1 MLQQLS
7 FSLVLSLLALPFV
20 TAQNLT
26 KCANPIPNDCTF
38 YTDCLEA
45 KYSCGTD
52 GYPIGYGFH
61 FCTKFAESKSELS
74 TQGQAWISNTML
86 CLQRALVPEATGAP
100 GASATCGNL
109 KTKAFATHAD
119 CYVDSGLCSLPIS
132 DWEKVSV
139 EIVGPGTLVESFDA
153 LKATASVGL
162 QCTKFFAEVVGSALW
177 PFRMRRVRRSLFRE
191 PDVTPVSELE
201 MIFTLIP

>member
-1 MLQQLS
+1 MSQRLG
-7 FSLVLSLLALPFV
+7 FVLAVFFLALPFVV

-26 KCANPIPNDCTF
+26 KCATPIRDDCTF

-45 KYSCGTD
+45 KYQCGSD

-61 FCTKFAESKSELS
+61 FCTKFAESKSKLS
-74 TQGQAWISNTML
+74 TAGQAWISNTML
-86 CLQRALVPEATGAP
+86 CLQNALVPEATGAP
-100 GASATCGNL
+100 GAAATCADL

-119 CYVDSGLCSLPIS
+119 CYVDSGLCSLPIT

-162 QCTKFFAEVVGSALW
+162 QCTKFFAEVVASYIS
-177 PFRMRRVRRSLFRE
+177 PFRMRRVRRGL
-191 PDVTPVSELE
+191 L
-201 MIFTLIP
+201 